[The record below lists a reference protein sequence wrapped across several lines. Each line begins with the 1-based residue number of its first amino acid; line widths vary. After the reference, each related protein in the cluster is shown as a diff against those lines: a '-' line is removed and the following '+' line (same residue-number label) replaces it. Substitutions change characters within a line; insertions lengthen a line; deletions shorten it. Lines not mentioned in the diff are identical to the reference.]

1 MKVESSF
8 TRKDTR
14 TMNRI
19 PETLTVPEAMQK
31 LHCSKSFLYG
41 LIREG
46 RLRSYV
52 IGNKRLIDADSLA
65 RLFR

>member
-1 MKVESSF
+1 MSV
-8 TRKDTR
+8 
-14 TMNRI
+14 
-19 PETLTVPEAMQK
+19 PETLTVPEAMRK

-46 RLRSYV
+46 KVKSYA
-52 IGNKRLIDADSLA
+52 IRNKRLIDEESLA

>member
-1 MKVESSF
+1 MRRDALVV
-8 TRKDTR
+8 
-14 TMNRI
+14 NRI
-19 PETLTVPEAMQK
+19 PETLTVAEAMEK

-46 RLRSYV
+46 RLRSYT
-52 IGNKRLIDADSLA
+52 IGSKRLIDAVSLS

>member
-1 MKVESSF
+1 
-8 TRKDTR
+8 
-14 TMNRI
+14 MNRI

-65 RLFR
+65 HLFR

>member
-1 MKVESSF
+1 MV
-8 TRKDTR
+8 
-14 TMNRI
+14 NRI
-19 PETLTVPEAMQK
+19 PETLTVAEAMEK

-46 RLRSYV
+46 RLRSYT
-52 IGNKRLIDADSLA
+52 IGSKRLIDAVSLS